1 MKACIAGI
9 EIDLPERVV
18 TNADLAR
25 EHPDWDMDKIAD
37 RTGVLERHVC
47 ADDETALDIGQ
58 RASER
63 LFERLNYSPDDVG
76 GVIFCT
82 QTPDYLVPGN
92 SGLLQDRL
100 NLRTSIPA
108 FDITHGCS
116 GYVYGLFIAES
127 LVLSG
132 AAKSIL
138 LVNADSYLRLL
149 HPDDR
154 STVPLLGD
162 GGAAS
167 LICAVEG
174 GPREIGEFSI
184 GTDGRN
190 ADIFMI
196 EAGGAR
202 VPRSEETCK
211 PLSNSTGLVWTA
223 EHVKMEGLAVL
234 AFVYKRV
241 PQAVKELLAKAG
253 HGMEAVDLVVP
264 HQASALTLENIQR
277 WLKLPDEKCLNN
289 MSDVGNL
296 ASASIPVALRKA
308 ELDGRLRPGMKV
320 MLVAYGVGLSWGACL
335 VDW

>member
-9 EIDLPERVV
+9 EIDLPQRVV

-25 EHPDWDMDKIAD
+25 EHPDWDMDKIAE

-63 LFERLNYSPDDVG
+63 LLERLKLSPNDVG

-82 QTPDYLVPGN
+82 QTPDHILPGN

-100 NLRTSIPA
+100 KLPTSIPA
-108 FDITHGCS
+108 FDIAHGCS
-116 GYVYGLFIAES
+116 GYVYGLFIAKS
-127 LVLSG
+127 LIMSG

-154 STVPLLGD
+154 STITLLGD
-162 GGAAS
+162 GDTAS
-167 LICAVEG
+167 LIHAVEE
-174 GPREIGEFSI
+174 GPGEIGEFSM
-184 GTDGRN
+184 GSDGGN

-202 VPRSEETCK
+202 VPRSAETCQ
-211 PLSNSTGLVWTA
+211 PIVDSTGSVRTA
-223 EHVKMEGLAVL
+223 EYVKMDGPAVL
-234 AFVYKRV
+234 AFVCKRV
-241 PQAVKELLAKAG
+241 PPMVEELLEKVG
-253 HGMEAVDLVVP
+253 HGMEVVDLVVP
-264 HQASALTLENIQR
+264 HQASALSLDYIQR
-277 WLKLPDEKCLNN
+277 WLELPNEKSVCN

-296 ASASIPVALRKA
+296 ASASIPAALRKE
-308 ELDGRLRPGMKV
+308 ELAGRLRPGMKV
-320 MLVAYGVGLSWGACL
+320 MLVSFGVGLSWGACL

>member
-9 EIDLPERVV
+9 EIDLPQRVM

-25 EHPDWDMDKIAD
+25 EHPNWDMDKIAE

-47 ADDETALDIGQ
+47 ADGETALDIGQ

-63 LFERLNYSPDDVG
+63 LLERLNLSPNDVG
-76 GVIFCT
+76 GVVFCT
-82 QTPDYLVPGN
+82 QTPDHIVPGN

-100 NLRTSIPA
+100 KLPTSIPA

-116 GYVYGLFIAES
+116 GYVYGLFIAKS
-127 LVLSG
+127 LVMSG

-154 STVPLLGD
+154 STITLLGD

-167 LICAVEG
+167 LICAVEE
-174 GPREIGEFSI
+174 GPGEIGEFSI

-190 ADIFMI
+190 ADIFMV
-196 EAGGAR
+196 EAGGMR
-202 VPRSEETCK
+202 VPRSAETCK
-211 PLSNSTGLVWTA
+211 PIVDSTGSVRTA
-223 EHVKMEGLAVL
+223 EHVKMEGVSVL
-234 AFVYKRV
+234 AFVHKRV
-241 PQAVKELLAKAG
+241 PQAVEELLAKAG
-253 HGMEAVDLVVP
+253 HDMEAVDLVVP
-264 HQASALTLENIQR
+264 HQASGLTLEYIRR
-277 WLKLPDEKCLNN
+277 WLKLPEEKCLSN
-289 MSDVGNL
+289 MSKVGNL
-296 ASASIPVALRKA
+296 ASASIPVALRKQ
-308 ELDGRLRPGMKV
+308 ELAGGLRPGMKV

>member
-1 MKACIAGI
+1 MRACIAGI
-9 EIDLPERVV
+9 EIDLPQGVV

-37 RTGVLERHVC
+37 RTGVLERHIC

-63 LFERLNYSPDDVG
+63 LFERLNYSPADVG

-82 QTPDYLVPGN
+82 QTPDHVVPGN

-100 NLRTSIPA
+100 KLPTSIPA

-116 GYVYGLFIAES
+116 GYVYGLYIAKS
-127 LVLSG
+127 LVMSG

-138 LVNADSYLRLL
+138 LVNADSYVRLL

-154 STVPLLGD
+154 STIPLLGD

-167 LICAVEG
+167 LVCAVEEG
-174 GPREIGEFSI
+174 SGEIGEFSI
-184 GTDGRN
+184 GTDGRH
-190 ADIFMI
+190 AEIFMI

-211 PLSNSTGLVWTA
+211 PISDSTGLVWSA

-234 AFVYKRV
+234 AFVHKRV
-241 PQAVKELLAKAG
+241 PQAVNELLAKTG

-264 HQASALTLENIQR
+264 HQASTLTLENIQR

-308 ELDGRLRPGMKV
+308 ELDGRVRPGMKV
-320 MLVAYGVGLSWGACL
+320 MLVAYGVGLSWGACM

>member
-9 EIDLPERVV
+9 EIDLPQHVV

-25 EHPDWDMDKIAD
+25 EHPDWEMEKIAEH
-37 RTGVLERHVC
+37 TGVLERHVC

-63 LFERLNYSPDDVG
+63 LLERLELSPNDVDG
-76 GVIFCT
+76 LIFCT
-82 QTPDYLVPGN
+82 QTPDHLVPGN

-100 NLRTSIPA
+100 KLPTSIPT

-116 GYVYGLFIAES
+116 GYVDGLFLAKS
-127 LVLSG
+127 LAMSG

-154 STVPLLGD
+154 STITLLGD
-162 GGAAS
+162 GGTAS
-167 LICAVEG
+167 LICAAEEG
-174 GPREIGEFSI
+174 PGAIGEFSI

-202 VPRSEETCK
+202 VPRSAETCQ
-211 PLSNSTGLVWTA
+211 PIVDTTGSVRTA
-223 EHVKMEGLAVL
+223 EHVKMEGVSVL
-234 AFVYKRV
+234 AFVHKRV
-241 PQAVKELLAKAG
+241 PRTIEDLLAKAG
-253 HGMEAVDLVVP
+253 HDMEAVDLVVP
-264 HQASALTLENIQR
+264 HQASGLTLEYIRR
-277 WLKLPDEKCLNN
+277 WLKLPEEKCVSNISN
-289 MSDVGNL
+289 VGNL
-296 ASASIPVALRKA
+296 ASASIPVALRME
-308 ELDGRLRPGMKV
+308 ELAGRLRPGMKV